1 MLAKAALGLAL
12 ATAQVQAQT
21 PGVTAPAVKIGG
33 TFPFSGPASALG
45 NTGKGLIAYIKM
57 LNDNGGVNGRKIEYL
72 ALDDAYSPPK
82 AVEQMRK
89 LVEQDNVTFIFS
101 ALGTASNSATIKYLN
116 NKKIPDAFIV
126 SGAARFAVAAD
137 YPYTTTALPSY
148 AAEAAIYAKYV
159 RSEKPGAKVGIL
171 FQNDDL
177 GRDFVA
183 GFKSVYGNDYGR
195 LVAAVSYEVADATV
209 TAINIQFGDPTYH
222 LARLAEMTSATRH

>member
-1 MLAKAALGLAL
+1 MRMLAKAALGLAL

-116 NKKIPDAFIV
+116 NKV
-126 SGAARFAVAAD
+126 
-137 YPYTTTALPSY
+137 
-148 AAEAAIYAKYV
+148 
-159 RSEKPGAKVGIL
+159 
-171 FQNDDL
+171 
-177 GRDFVA
+177 
-183 GFKSVYGNDYGR
+183 
-195 LVAAVSYEVADATV
+195 
-209 TAINIQFGDPTYH
+209 
-222 LARLAEMTSATRH
+222 

>member
-1 MLAKAALGLAL
+1 MRMLAKAALGLAL

-116 NKKIPDAFIV
+116 NKV